1 MCRVCVCVRR
11 LFSSVLRVVTGD
23 SVIGCYNVSLAP
35 HTFIVAAFPN
45 LPCSSRSFPSS
56 QVCHCTAPPGHSDG
70 EAWEDEAGV
79 SLSGR
84 RDDRSARWDWVA
96 ALRTS
101 TRAKSDEETFL
112 LPCSVRCGW
121 RVLYVFVG
129 VRCRVQLFSFLTYH
143 YGFLLSLSLSLPP
156 ITHSLLPHR
165 YLSTALTSRSAEGG
179 TRKALREILI

>member
-1 MCRVCVCVRR
+1 M
-11 LFSSVLRVVTGD
+11 FSSVLRVVTGD

-84 RDDRSARWDWVA
+84 RDDRSARRDWVA

-143 YGFLLSLSLSLPP
+143 YGLLLSLSLSLSLSFSLSPP
-156 ITHSLLPHR
+156 LPTHCSLTGTFQRLSRRARRRGAREKHCGR
-165 YLSTALTSRSAEGG
+165 Y
-179 TRKALREILI
+179 